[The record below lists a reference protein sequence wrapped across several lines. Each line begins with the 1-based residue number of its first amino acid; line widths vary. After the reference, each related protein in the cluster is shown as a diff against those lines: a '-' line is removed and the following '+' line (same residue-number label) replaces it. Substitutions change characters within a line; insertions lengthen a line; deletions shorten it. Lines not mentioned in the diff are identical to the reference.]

1 MKKFIEWIKKVWAL
15 FLKWGKE
22 TALAWILKSWLQIVN
37 VLIVLYAYGKLD
49 DAAILEKFP
58 SGPAA
63 LVGFWAFIL
72 LAYCIFWKFFGA
84 DKVIMPMLK
93 KLCKKIFGEKCC
105 SDKCC

>member
-1 MKKFIEWIKKVWAL
+1 MKKILDWIKKIWAL

-22 TALAWILKSWLQIVN
+22 TALPWLLKSWLQIVN

-49 DAAILEKFP
+49 DAAIFDHFP

-72 LAYCIFWKFFGA
+72 LAYWIFWKFFGV
-84 DKVIMPMLK
+84 DKIIMPLLK
-93 KLCKKIFGEKCC
+93 KLWKKIFGK
-105 SDKCC
+105 K